1 MNDDNK
7 LKGVFGCG
15 LLMGLADAVP
25 GVSGGT
31 IALILGIYDKLLN
44 FLSVCVSFFKAGFPK
59 ESRTDFFTALNFLIP
74 LALGM
79 FFSYYLVTKVL
90 VGSDSSP
97 GLLME
102 KETAP
107 YIYSFF
113 FGLVFISI
121 REPWKFVTNPSIN
134 NYFLVLSGAIL
145 VFIYTR
151 YPIESTSNI
160 FLVISGILALTAM
173 LLPGVSGALVLLTLG
188 LYDEIVSYVHNME
201 VVPLMYFFLGGFISL
216 FTFVP
221 FMNRMLNNHRELT
234 MSILTGLMIGS
245 LITLWPWKESYDK
258 GSLPENLPLG
268 QILDDFDFLSIFIT
282 ILAFLI
288 GIFSSY
294 GLKYFERRLRN

>member
-1 MNDDNK
+1 MSDDNK
-7 LKGVFGCG
+7 LKGIFGCG

-44 FLSVCVSFFKAGFPK
+44 FLSESVSFIKQGFPK
-59 ESRTDFFTALNFLIP
+59 ESRPKFLEALNFLFP

-79 FFSYYLVTKVL
+79 FISYYLVTKIL

-97 GLLME
+97 GLLMN

-121 REPWKFVTNPSIN
+121 REPWKFVSNPSTN
-134 NYFLVLSGAIL
+134 NYLLVLLGILLVFVYTRHPIENTSQPFLVL
-145 VFIYTR
+145 
-151 YPIESTSNI
+151 
-160 FLVISGILALTAM
+160 SGILALTAM

-188 LYDEIVSYVHNME
+188 LYDEIVGYVHNME
-201 VVPLMYFFLGGFISL
+201 IIPLMYFFLGGFISL

-234 MSILTGLMIGS
+234 MSILTGLMVGS
-245 LITLWPWKESYDK
+245 LITLWPWKENYDK
-258 GSLPENLPLG
+258 GSLPVNLPLG
-268 QILDDFDFLSIFIT
+268 QILDDFDYFSIFFT
-282 ILAFLI
+282 IIAFVI

-294 GLKYFERRLRN
+294 GLKYFEHKLEN

>member
-1 MNDDNK
+1 MSDDSK
-7 LKGVFGCG
+7 LKGIFGCG

-44 FLSVCVSFFKAGFPK
+44 FLSECVSFIKQGFPK
-59 ESRTDFFTALNFLIP
+59 ESRTKFLEALNFLIP

-97 GLLME
+97 GLLMQ
-102 KETAP
+102 KDTAP

-121 REPWKFVTNPSIN
+121 REPWYFVSNPSTN
-134 NYFLVLSGAIL
+134 NYFLVLLGIIL
-145 VFIYTR
+145 VFLYTR
-151 YPIESTSNI
+151 HPIENTSRTL
-160 FLVISGILALTAM
+160 LVLSGLLALTAM

-188 LYDEIVSYVHNME
+188 LYDEIVGYVHNMDI
-201 VVPLMYFFLGGFISL
+201 VPLMYFFLGGLISL

-221 FMNRMLNNHRELT
+221 FMNRMLKVHKELA

-258 GSLPENLPLG
+258 GSLPVNLPLG
-268 QILDDFDFLSIFIT
+268 QLLDEFNYISIFLA
-282 ILAFLI
+282 ILAFVF

-294 GLKYFERRLRN
+294 GLKYFEYKLEN

>member
-1 MNDDNK
+1 MSDDNK

-59 ESRTDFFTALNFLIP
+59 ESRVNFFAALNFLIP

-79 FFSYYLVTKVL
+79 FLSYYLVTKVL

-102 KETAP
+102 KETGP

-121 REPWKFVTNPSIN
+121 REPWNFVTNPSIN

-173 LLPGVSGALVLLTLG
+173 LLPGVSGALILLTLG
-188 LYDEIVSYVHNME
+188 LNDEIVGYVHNME

-234 MSILTGLMIGS
+234 MSVLTGLMIGS

-268 QILDDFDFLSIFIT
+268 QISDDFDFLSIFIT
-282 ILAFLI
+282 MLAFLI
-288 GIFSSY
+288 GILSSY
-294 GLKYFERRLRN
+294 GLKYFERILRN

>member
-1 MNDDNK
+1 MSDDKK
-7 LKGVFGCG
+7 LKGVFGSG

-44 FLSVCVSFFKAGFPK
+44 FLSVCVSFIKEGFPK
-59 ESRTDFFTALNFLIP
+59 ESRTNFLEALNFLLP

-79 FFSYYLVTKVL
+79 FLSYYLVTKIL

-102 KETAP
+102 KDTAP

-121 REPWKFVTNPSIN
+121 REPWKFVSNPSTN
-134 NYFLVLSGAIL
+134 NYFLVLLGSTL
-145 VFIYTR
+145 VFVYTR

-160 FLVISGILALTAM
+160 FLVISGVFALTAM

-188 LYDEIVSYVHNME
+188 LYDEIVGYVHNMDF
-201 VVPLMYFFLGGFISL
+201 VPLIYFFLGGFIAL

-221 FMNRMLNNHRELT
+221 FMNRMLNDHREFT

-245 LITLWPWKESYDK
+245 LVTLWPWKESYDK
-258 GSLPENLPLG
+258 GSLPENLPLS
-268 QILDDFDFLSIFIT
+268 QILDDFELLSVFIT
-282 ILAFLI
+282 ILTFII

-294 GLKYFERRLRN
+294 GLKYFEQRLRN

>member
-1 MNDDNK
+1 MRDDKK
-7 LKGVFGCG
+7 LKGVFGSG

-44 FLSVCVSFFKAGFPK
+44 FLSVCVSFIKEGFPK
-59 ESRTDFFTALNFLIP
+59 ESRTNFLEALNFLLP

-79 FFSYYLVTKVL
+79 FISYYLVTKIL

-102 KETAP
+102 KDTAP

-113 FGLVFISI
+113 FGLVLISI
-121 REPWKFVTNPSIN
+121 REPWNFVSNPSTN
-134 NYFLVLSGAIL
+134 NYLLVLLGSAL
-145 VFIYTR
+145 VFVYTR
-151 YPIESTSNI
+151 YPIESASNI
-160 FLVISGILALTAM
+160 FLVVSGVLALTAM

-188 LYDEIVSYVHNME
+188 LYDEIVGYVHNME
-201 VVPLMYFFLGGFISL
+201 IVPLMYFFLGGFISL

-221 FMNRMLNNHRELT
+221 FMNRMLNDYKELT
-234 MSILTGLMIGS
+234 MSLLTGLMIGS

-258 GSLPENLPLG
+258 GSLPDNLPLG
-268 QILDDFDFLSIFIT
+268 QILDDFDLLPIFIAV
-282 ILAFLI
+282 LAFLV

-294 GLKYFERRLRN
+294 GLKYFERRLRT

>member
-7 LKGVFGCG
+7 VKGVFGCG

-59 ESRTDFFTALNFLIP
+59 ESRANFLAALTFLIP

-79 FFSYYLVTKVL
+79 FISYYLVTKLL

-97 GLLME
+97 GLLMD
-102 KETAP
+102 KATGP

-121 REPWKFVTNPSIN
+121 REPWKFVSKPSTS
-134 NYFLVLSGAIL
+134 NYFLVFSGVVL

-151 YPIESTSNI
+151 YPIESTSNL

-173 LLPGVSGALVLLTLG
+173 LLPGISGALVLLTLG
-188 LYDEIVSYVHNME
+188 LYDEIVRYVHNME
-201 VVPLMYFFLGGFISL
+201 IFPLMYFFLGGFISL

-258 GSLPENLPLG
+258 GSLPDNLSLG

-282 ILAFLI
+282 ILAFVI
-288 GIFSSY
+288 GISSSY
-294 GLKYFERRLRN
+294 GLKYFERRLKN